1 MASASTRVELTAVPR
16 TSQSLRSWFDN
27 RVIVAGVTGVAVLTV
42 AARIYQQVYAWKAG
56 LDATAPEF
64 QTYWMHM
71 LYAIFVFEACLSAGL
86 WWYLWL
92 SRPGDLDHLEPR
104 EELRRIGVALSMIFV
119 YVFAVFIG
127 ASFFAEQ
134 DATWHQTVVRDT
146 SFTPSHIMLFY
157 GSFPLFIIL
166 GIAAYLYARTRLPR
180 FAARHSLPF
189 VIAVAGPFMLL
200 PVVGYNEWAH
210 SYWILEE
217 RFAAPVHTA
226 FMLFAWTGLGLG
238 GLLLQFCDYIYEV
251 TTGKAQQYENGVPI
265 SDPALSFEQEEG
277 VKVA

>member
-1 MASASTRVELTAVPR
+1 VPNASARVELTEGLKR
-16 TSQSLRSWFDN
+16 NHSSWRWIN
-27 RVIVAGVTGVAVLTV
+27 QTVIVVGVAGVAALTV
-42 AARIYQQVYAWKAG
+42 AARIYEQIYAWRAG

-64 QTYWMHM
+64 QTYWMNM
-71 LYAIFVFEACLSAGL
+71 LYAIFAFEAILSAGL
-86 WWYLWL
+86 WGYIWF
-92 SRPGDLDHLEPR
+92 SRPKDLDRLEPR
-104 EELRRIGVALSMIFV
+104 EELRRLGVAISMIFV

-166 GIAAYLYARTRLPR
+166 GIAAYLYTRTRLPR

-217 RFAAPVHTA
+217 RFAAPVHAA

-238 GLLLQFCDYIYEV
+238 GLLLQICDYIHEL
-251 TTGKAQQYENGVPI
+251 TTGEAQSYEKGEPAT
-265 SDPALSFEQEEG
+265 DPALGFEQEDA

>member
-1 MASASTRVELTAVPR
+1 MANIPAREDPIDVLAKS
-16 TSQSLRSWFDN
+16 RSSSSWVN
-27 RVIVAGVTGVAVLTV
+27 KSVIVIGISVVAALTV
-42 AARIYQQVYAWKAG
+42 AARIYQQIYAWKAG

-71 LYAIFVFEACLSAGL
+71 LYAIFAFEAFLSAGL
-86 WWYLWL
+86 WGYVWF
-92 SRPGDLDHLEPR
+92 SRPKDLDQLKPR
-104 EELRRIGVALSMIFV
+104 EELRRLGIAVSMIFV

-166 GIAAYLYARTRLPR
+166 GIAAYLYTRTRLPR

-189 VIAVAGPFMLL
+189 LIAVTGPFMLL

-217 RFAAPVHTA
+217 RFAAPVHSA
-226 FMLFAWTGLGLG
+226 FMLFAWTGLGLA
-238 GLLLQFCDYIYEV
+238 GLLLQICDYLYEL
-251 TTGKAQQYENGVPI
+251 TTGKAQSYEKGTPPT
-265 SDPALSFEQEEG
+265 DPALIFEQEDAM
-277 VKVA
+277 KVA

>member
-1 MASASTRVELTAVPR
+1 MVGATARAEPTEVPR
-16 TSQSLRSWFDN
+16 SNRSSWKWIN
-27 RVIVAGVTGVAVLTV
+27 KTVIIVGVAGVVALTV
-42 AARIYQQVYAWKAG
+42 AARIYEQVYAWKAG

-71 LYAIFVFEACLSAGL
+71 LYAIFAFEAILSAGL
-86 WWYLWL
+86 WGYVWF
-92 SRPGDLDHLEPR
+92 SRPKDLGHLEPR
-104 EELRRIGVALSMIFV
+104 EELRRVGVAVSMIFV

-166 GIAAYLYARTRLPR
+166 GIAAYLYMRTRLPR

-189 VIAVAGPFMLL
+189 LIAVTGPFMLL

-210 SYWILEE
+210 SYLILEE
-217 RFAAPVHTA
+217 RFAAPVHAA

-238 GLLLQFCDYIYEV
+238 GLLLQFCDYIYEL
-251 TTGKAQQYENGVPI
+251 TTGKAQSYEKGVPA
-265 SDPALSFEQEEG
+265 SDPALDFEQEHA
-277 VKVA
+277 VKFA

>member
-1 MASASTRVELTAVPR
+1 MANITAREDLIEILPN
-16 TSQSLRSWFDN
+16 SRSSWSWVN
-27 RVIVAGVTGVAVLTV
+27 KSVIVVGITVVAALTV
-42 AARIYQQVYAWKAG
+42 AARIYEQIYAWKAG

-71 LYAIFVFEACLSAGL
+71 LYAIFVFETSLSAGL
-86 WWYLWL
+86 WGYVWF
-92 SRPGDLDHLEPR
+92 SRPKDLDRLKPR
-104 EELRRIGVALSMIFV
+104 EELRRLGVALSMIFV

-166 GIAAYLYARTRLPR
+166 GIAAYLYTRTRLPR

-189 VIAVAGPFMLL
+189 LIAVTGPFMLL

-226 FMLFAWTGLGLG
+226 FMLFAWTGLGLA
-238 GLLLQFCDYIYEV
+238 GLLLQICDYLYEL
-251 TTGKAQQYENGVPI
+251 TTGKAQSYEKGTPA
-265 SDPALSFEQEEG
+265 SDPALHFEQEDV

>member
-1 MASASTRVELTAVPR
+1 MHGKRGWMLLRLSSRPTGCICSTR
-16 TSQSLRSWFDN
+16 SLSSRHCSWRDC
-27 RVIVAGVTGVAVLTV
+27 GVTSGSPGPRISIILSPEKNCAVL
-42 AARIYQQVYAWKAG
+42 
-56 LDATAPEF
+56 
-64 QTYWMHM
+64 
-71 LYAIFVFEACLSAGL
+71 
-86 WWYLWL
+86 
-92 SRPGDLDHLEPR
+92 
-104 EELRRIGVALSMIFV
+104 GVALSMIFV

-166 GIAAYLYARTRLPR
+166 GIAAYLYTRTRLPR

-189 VIAVAGPFMLL
+189 LIAVTGPFMLL

-217 RFAAPVHTA
+217 RFAAPVHAA

-238 GLLLQFCDYIYEV
+238 GLLLQLCDYIYEL
-251 TTGKAQQYENGVPI
+251 TTGKAQSYEKGVPA
-265 SDPALSFEQEEG
+265 SDPALGFEQEDA

>member
-1 MASASTRVELTAVPR
+1 MANAAARLELTKVPK
-16 TSQSLRSWFDN
+16 SNKSSWRWIN
-27 RVIVAGVTGVAVLTV
+27 QTVIVVGVAIVAALAV
-42 AARIYQQVYAWKAG
+42 AARIYEQIYAWSAG
-56 LDATAPEF
+56 LDATSPEF
-64 QTYWMHM
+64 QTYWMQM
-71 LYAIFVFEACLSAGL
+71 LYAIFAFEALLSAGL
-86 WWYLWL
+86 WGYVWF
-92 SRPGDLDHLEPR
+92 SRPKDLDRLEPR
-104 EELRRIGVALSMIFV
+104 EELRRLGVAISLIFV

-157 GSFPLFIIL
+157 GSFPVFIIL
-166 GIAAYLYARTRLPR
+166 GITAYLYGRTRLPR
-180 FAARHSLPF
+180 FAARHSLPW

-217 RFAAPVHTA
+217 RFAAPVHLG
-226 FMLFAWTGLGLG
+226 FVLFAWTGLGLG
-238 GLLLQFCDYIYEV
+238 GLLLQICDYIYEL
-251 TTGKAQQYENGVPI
+251 TTGKPQSYEKGEPAT
-265 SDPALSFEQEEG
+265 DPALGFEQEDA